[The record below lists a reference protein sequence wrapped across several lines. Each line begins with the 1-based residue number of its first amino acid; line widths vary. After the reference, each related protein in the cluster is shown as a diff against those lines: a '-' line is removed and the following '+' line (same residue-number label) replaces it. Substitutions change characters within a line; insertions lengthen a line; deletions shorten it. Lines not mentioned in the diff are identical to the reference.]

1 MVSWVSFLA
10 WGFCLPNR
18 KAKGS
23 PHRHNGH
30 KNRLDPQNVAPEP
43 GDFARLVDNSEKQA

>member
-1 MVSWVSFLA
+1 MVSWVRFFGL
-10 WGFCLPNR
+10 GFCLPNR

-23 PHRHNGH
+23 PHRPDWP
-30 KNRLDPQNVAPEP
+30 KNRMDPQNVAPEP